1 MSGIFL
7 LTNNAMTSYLGQN
20 FLKNQ
25 AIIEAIV
32 NEWSETKNQLIIEIG
47 PGKGALTD
55 PMSVLCKKNNN
66 TLVAIEKDKRLAL
79 KMYERK
85 LPNTE
90 IEYGDIRILLP
101 KIVNKIGDE
110 KTYNI
115 VGNIPYYLTGFLL
128 RILGD
133 LSIKPKKTVLM
144 VQKEV
149 GERMIATPPKMNKLA
164 AAIQIWAQ
172 AEKICFVPKK
182 DFSPVPKVDSMVIR
196 LLLNDDNKIEKE
208 FYYETVNALFQQPRK
223 TIENNLHAFLVKI
236 YKKQH
241 SREITKN
248 ILKNMEIP
256 ENQRPQNLSIEDI
269 KKISQYLCNTIKE
282 PIG

>member
-256 ENQRPQNLSIEDI
+256 ENQRPQNLKI
-269 KKISQYLCNTIKE
+269 KTTSLHPMLETSVLVL
-282 PIG
+282 

>member
-1 MSGIFL
+1 
-7 LTNNAMTSYLGQN
+7 MTSYLGQN

>member
-1 MSGIFL
+1 VSLPGIDG
-7 LTNNAMTSYLGQN
+7 TTQY
-20 FLKNQ
+20 
-25 AIIEAIV
+25 V
-32 NEWSETKNQLIIEIG
+32 SE
-47 PGKGALTD
+47 
-55 PMSVLCKKNNN
+55 
-66 TLVAIEKDKRLAL
+66 
-79 KMYERK
+79 
-85 LPNTE
+85 
-90 IEYGDIRILLP
+90 
-101 KIVNKIGDE
+101 
-110 KTYNI
+110 
-115 VGNIPYYLTGFLL
+115 
-128 RILGD
+128 
-133 LSIKPKKTVLM
+133 
-144 VQKEV
+144 
-149 GERMIATPPKMNKLA
+149 
-164 AAIQIWAQ
+164 
-172 AEKICFVPKK
+172 K

>member
-1 MSGIFL
+1 
-7 LTNNAMTSYLGQN
+7 
-20 FLKNQ
+20 
-25 AIIEAIV
+25 
-32 NEWSETKNQLIIEIG
+32 
-47 PGKGALTD
+47 
-55 PMSVLCKKNNN
+55 
-66 TLVAIEKDKRLAL
+66 
-79 KMYERK
+79 
-85 LPNTE
+85 
-90 IEYGDIRILLP
+90 
-101 KIVNKIGDE
+101 
-110 KTYNI
+110 
-115 VGNIPYYLTGFLL
+115 
-128 RILGD
+128 
-133 LSIKPKKTVLM
+133 
-144 VQKEV
+144 
-149 GERMIATPPKMNKLA
+149 MIATPPKMNKLA